1 MNFVIFVT
9 TLGFLASASAA
20 IIPRQTTN
28 STLVAQLGGW
38 VECLAVRSNGAI
50 LATRLDVPE
59 LWTVDPV
66 AKTSAKIATIPNA
79 LGLTGVAEIS
89 PDVFTVVAGNFSTTT
104 FDIGNG
110 SWSVWK
116 VDLTGTFPK
125 QTLLNAVPE
134 AGFLLGATAF
144 NNDTAFIADAGNG
157 ALYRISLVTGDYE
170 IVLQDAAMKA
180 PAGAFISEGIHGV
193 RYIPQTGTV
202 FFTNTFGSTFNK
214 FNVEKVTGKA
224 VGTVTTITTQV
235 ATPEDLVVIEGTA
248 FIMSLNGGGIF
259 KVAPDGS
266 STKIVDVQSGS
277 TVAIGRG
284 VNDTDTL
291 YFANSSGS
299 ISAVSKLL

>member
-1 MNFVIFVT
+1 MYLSVFTT
-9 TLGFLASASAA
+9 TLVALATASAS
-20 IIPRQTTN
+20 IIPRQAA
-28 STLVAQLGGW
+28 SQVAQLGGW

-66 AKTSAKIATIPNA
+66 TKTSSRVTSFPNA

-89 PDVFTVVAGNFSTTT
+89 PDVFVVVAGNFSTTT

-116 VDLTGTFPK
+116 VDLTGATPK
-125 QTLLNAVPE
+125 QTLLKAVPE

-157 ALYRISLVTGDYE
+157 ALYRFSITTGDYE
-170 IVLQDAAMKA
+170 IVLQDPTMKA
-180 PAGAFISEGIHGV
+180 PTGAFISEGIHGV
-193 RYIPQTGTV
+193 RYIPQSGSV
-202 FFTNTFGSTFNK
+202 FFTNTFGSTFNMFDVDK
-214 FNVEKVTGKA
+214 TTGKPTSS
-224 VGTVTTITTQV
+224 VKIITTKV
-235 ATPEDLVVIEGTA
+235 ETPEDLAIIEGTA

-259 KVAPDGS
+259 SVTPDGL
-266 STKIVDVQSGS
+266 STKIVEVQSGS

-284 VNDTDTL
+284 ATDKKAL
-291 YFANSSGS
+291 YFATSSGS
-299 ISAVSKLL
+299 ISVVSSPL